1 LLSMFSIVTLL
12 LLLLLLLLTAT
23 TRVELAIDL
32 MTFITSE
39 SVIPSLVIF
48 CFRL

>member
-1 LLSMFSIVTLL
+1 LVVLLSIVT
-12 LLLLLLLLTAT
+12 LLLLLLTAT

>member
-1 LLSMFSIVTLL
+1 LVVLLSMFSIVT
-12 LLLLLLLLTAT
+12 LLLLLLTAT